1 MPWQGQILSC
11 GALTSRWV
19 FHEALALLISWRQV
33 HKPPSERQTVRKGW
47 AGTEEVWKNTDEDLE
62 RNKKV
67 TTAEILAIRKPTADE
82 EQD

>member
-1 MPWQGQILSC
+1 M
-11 GALTSRWV
+11 
-19 FHEALALLISWRQV
+19 
-33 HKPPSERQTVRKGW
+33 

-67 TTAEILAIRKPTADE
+67 TTAEILAIRKSTADE